1 MDIINYISSFN
12 YESYIF
18 TCNLESEKLPTESV
32 NSFKPLLLPDST
44 NVDSV
49 ENADFIIHSLDK
61 NEIDIFILPHYELV
75 TLSYIRSRTH
85 CKIVLHTM
93 ACRFGRLRNELS
105 IMKRKSTRNFPKKLE
120 WHLLRYPKYKLLGK
134 FEKKY
139 LEKYR
144 KIYDTVDAY
153 TVLCDEYKRS

>member
-49 ENADFIIHSLDK
+49 ENADFIIYSLDK

-85 CKIVLHTM
+85 CKIVFAHHGVPLWEVE
-93 ACRFGRLRNELS
+93 NELS
-105 IMKRKSTRNFPKKLE
+105 IMKENLLETFRKS
-120 WHLLRYPKYKLLGK
+120 WSG
-134 FEKKY
+134 
-139 LEKYR
+139 
-144 KIYDTVDAY
+144 IYYVILNTN
-153 TVLCDEYKRS
+153 C

>member
-1 MDIINYISSFN
+1 MKKRKVAFFYFFLTDRGAKRITMDIINYISSFN

-32 NSFKPLLLPDST
+32 NSFKPLLLPDPT

-75 TLSYIRSRTH
+75 TLSYIRS
-85 CKIVLHTM
+85 
-93 ACRFGRLRNELS
+93 
-105 IMKRKSTRNFPKKLE
+105 KK
-120 WHLLRYPKYKLLGK
+120 K
-134 FEKKY
+134 
-139 LEKYR
+139 
-144 KIYDTVDAY
+144 
-153 TVLCDEYKRS
+153 